1 MVPIFERAVSLAV
14 KTKGL
19 RIMVGT
25 GVDGTTFPHGTNANE
40 FEQLVKKTG
49 MTTTQALLAGTIV
62 NARVL
67 GWDGQ
72 IGSIT
77 KGKFA
82 DIVAVPGDPVAD
94 ITQLH
99 KVSFVMKGGKVI
111 RRD

>member
-1 MVPIFERAVSLAV
+1 
-14 KTKGL
+14 
-19 RIMVGT
+19 MVGS
-25 GVDGTTFPHGTNANE
+25 GVDGSAFAHGTQATE
-40 FEQLVKKTG
+40 FERLVTRAG
-49 MTTTQALLAGTIV
+49 ITTTQVLQAGTIV

-72 IGSIT
+72 IGSVT

-82 DIVAVPGDPVAD
+82 DIVAVPGDPTAD
-94 ITQLH
+94 IMQLH

>member
-1 MVPIFERAVSLAV
+1 MAV

-19 RIMVGT
+19 RTMVGS
-25 GVDGTTFPHGTNANE
+25 GADGSTFPHGTQANE

-49 MTTTQALLAGTIV
+49 MTPTQALQAGTIV

-72 IGSIT
+72 IGSVA

-94 ITQLH
+94 IMQLH
-99 KVSFVMKGGKVI
+99 KVNFVMKGGKVI

>member
-1 MVPIFERAVSLAV
+1 
-14 KTKGL
+14 
-19 RIMVGT
+19 
-25 GVDGTTFPHGTNANE
+25 
-40 FEQLVKKTG
+40 
-49 MTTTQALLAGTIV
+49 
-62 NARVL
+62 VL

-99 KVSFVMKGGKVI
+99 KVMFVMKGGKVI